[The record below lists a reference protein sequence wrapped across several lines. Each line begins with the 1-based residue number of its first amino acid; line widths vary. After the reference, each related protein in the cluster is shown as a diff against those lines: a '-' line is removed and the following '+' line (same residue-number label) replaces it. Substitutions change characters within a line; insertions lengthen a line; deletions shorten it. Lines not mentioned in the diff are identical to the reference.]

1 MTSSRIRAVAAL
13 SVIGVLVLAAGCGGS
28 DDKDG
33 GDSDFAKQ
41 SGDKIAADA
50 KADMKNLDEVKF
62 SGEITSERRQD
73 HPRRPGQLGR

>member
-1 MTSSRIRAVAAL
+1 M
-13 SVIGVLVLAAGCGGS
+13 LAAGCGGS

-50 KADMKNLDEVKF
+50 KADMKDLDAVKF
-62 SGEITSERRQD
+62 SGEITSERR
-73 HPRRPGQLGR
+73 HHHSRRPGELGR